1 MEGVEPY
8 QQLLDSIWA
17 IQAACAAAYE
27 AVDLNMLMEACSM
40 AEQIGYPHQDYIDTA
55 TLRDI
60 VYGLTEEIKEQLT
73 VIPEREQMQE
83 LYERCVAVNLNTDQT
98 NSLKTLID
106 LSEELL
112 CKEQMK
118 AAVGI
123 GDKDRVFLK
132 HTQLKDIFFAAFGD
146 SFKWE
151 QFKLLKT
158 PVDYSKAKLFGK
170 DKLKL
175 SFLVWTKESIPT
187 SLTVI
192 EPIMVDDKEY
202 SFTKDCTKIFKNI
215 LGWCGEKQN
224 AYPAVLVQ
232 DIITKGL
239 AHVQIRNEIYCQI
252 LKQLTS
258 NPNEESK
265 RKLWQLMNIL
275 LKFFVPVEFE
285 NHLEMYIRKIG
296 GDQYWYI
303 TEALHQTAFKG
314 GITIAP
320 TPEDILQ
327 EAAKTYGPRQ
337 EVKDKKYGLKTN
349 KTTIERAPNL
359 RNRALPQVPPPQ

>member
-1 MEGVEPY
+1 
-8 QQLLDSIWA
+8 
-17 IQAACAAAYE
+17 
-27 AVDLNMLMEACSM
+27 
-40 AEQIGYPHQDYIDTA
+40 
-55 TLRDI
+55 
-60 VYGLTEEIKEQLT
+60 
-73 VIPEREQMQE
+73 
-83 LYERCVAVNLNTDQT
+83 
-98 NSLKTLID
+98 
-106 LSEELL
+106 
-112 CKEQMK
+112 
-118 AAVGI
+118 
-123 GDKDRVFLK
+123 
-132 HTQLKDIFFAAFGD
+132 
-146 SFKWE
+146 
-151 QFKLLKT
+151 
-158 PVDYSKAKLFGK
+158 
-170 DKLKL
+170 
-175 SFLVWTKESIPT
+175 
-187 SLTVI
+187 
-192 EPIMVDDKEY
+192 
-202 SFTKDCTKIFKNI
+202 
-215 LGWCGEKQN
+215 
-224 AYPAVLVQ
+224 VLVQ

-285 NHLEMYIRKIG
+285 NHLEMYIRKVG